1 MFNFGISNE
10 SAVRT
15 SKSQLKPWNIH
26 DVTFIGCE
34 IVEGTSKNDPS
45 KSWKRLDLKF
55 ENEDGYFNVPLWYP
69 KEGDD
74 VRRTYPGNNGGTV
87 AYASNFEILMA
98 TVKQAAQILNPAGF
112 EKMQPAS
119 SKFKDFDDVT
129 EFLQSILNKVKGT
142 ETKLKLVGS
151 VYNNKV
157 TTKIPDILK
166 VNNSGEYASMDVN
179 SRPTYVADNFI
190 GSKLF
195 FSDYEEKKRQ
205 EFLNT
210 TPTVMKS
217 EIISIADTIPVEEE
231 SELDLNGLI

>member
-15 SKSQLKPWNIH
+15 SKPQLKPWNIY

-112 EKMQPAS
+112 EKMHTAS
-119 SKFKDFDDVT
+119 SKFKDFDDVAK
-129 EFLQSILNKVKGT
+129 FLQAVLDKVKGT
-142 ETKLKLVGS
+142 KTKLKLIGS

-166 VNNSGEYASMDVN
+166 VSNSGEYASMDVN

-205 EFLNT
+205 EFFNT
-210 TPTVMKS
+210 TPTTMKS
-217 EIISIADTIPVEEE
+217 ETTGVVDEMPLEEA
-231 SELDLNGLI
+231 SELNLDDLL